1 MIQKKELV
9 TELLSSL
16 NNENIT
22 SLTIED
28 YDSQRYMLCITIQ
41 QSFFDDDPTPSK
53 IRDFINDTKQ
63 IASKHSN
70 KIFQYYITIISQGIK
85 TRFCSYPTKTRKG
98 SISNIMIMEKLLIL
112 LYTFLIP
119 LKKYMKIIHLT
130 KSKKTI
136 QPPRLLLL
144 N

>member
-1 MIQKKELV
+1 
-9 TELLSSL
+9 
-16 NNENIT
+16 
-22 SLTIED
+22 
-28 YDSQRYMLCITIQ
+28 
-41 QSFFDDDPTPSK
+41 
-53 IRDFINDTKQ
+53 
-63 IASKHSN
+63 
-70 KIFQYYITIISQGIK
+70 
-85 TRFCSYPTKTRKG
+85 
-98 SISNIMIMEKLLIL
+98 MIMEKLLIL